1 MYELDFS
8 DTDILIVEAPKGK
21 SDFVFQAV
29 GEEKEESDEEV
40 TDNSL
45 VVGKSLSDLDLDKIL
60 KTGSRR
66 GLVGLQNLGNTC
78 FMNSGLQ
85 CLSNTM
91 ELTKYFLFN
100 MYQEDINEDNPLG
113 LGGNLAKAYHS
124 LLVDIWIGKDART
137 APYDLKRVLGKKIAR
152 FSGYGQQDACEL
164 LNYLLDLI
172 HEDLNRVKKKPYVE
186 MPDQNGRSDQ
196 EMSNLYWKAFQE
208 RNKSIIVD
216 LMYG

>member
-1 MYELDFS
+1 
-8 DTDILIVEAPKGK
+8 
-21 SDFVFQAV
+21 
-29 GEEKEESDEEV
+29 
-40 TDNSL
+40 
-45 VVGKSLSDLDLDKIL
+45 
-60 KTGSRR
+60 
-66 GLVGLQNLGNTC
+66 
-78 FMNSGLQ
+78 
-85 CLSNTM
+85 M

-100 MYQEDINEDNPLG
+100 LYQQDINEDNPLG

-124 LLVDIWIGKDART
+124 LLQDLWQGKDSRT

-196 EMSNLYWKAFQE
+196 VMSNLYWKAF
-208 RNKSIIVD
+208 
-216 LMYG
+216 